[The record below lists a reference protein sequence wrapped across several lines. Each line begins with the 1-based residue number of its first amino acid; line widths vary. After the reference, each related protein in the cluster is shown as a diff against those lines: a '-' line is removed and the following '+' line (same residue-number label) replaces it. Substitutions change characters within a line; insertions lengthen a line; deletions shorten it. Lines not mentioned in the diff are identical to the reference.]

1 MTAKNVKILVG
12 KLGLDAHDNGLRI
25 IAKWLRDAGYEI
37 VYLGLYNSPEG
48 MVKAA
53 LEENVQLI
61 GVSFLGGEHI
71 VYTKR
76 LMELVR
82 KERMED
88 VKVIVGGVI
97 PPDDVER
104 LKTVGVAAA
113 FTPGTSRMKILD
125 VINSLIVG

>member
-53 LEENVQLI
+53 LEENAQLI
-61 GVSFLGGEHI
+61 GISFLGGEHI

-82 KERMED
+82 QEGMED

-104 LKTVGVAAA
+104 LETMGISAA
-113 FTPGTSRMKILD
+113 FTPGTSRMEILD